1 MSLALYRTRMYVAIL
16 SAGAAVFLVKW
27 HLGAEQLSVC
37 NTRRQWAAGSG
48 AAYSRFLGTKT
59 PYSLLRQI
67 KEEEQPIPVLQKT
80 VQDRRG
86 CQVMKVREQ

>member
-1 MSLALYRTRMYVAIL
+1 MYVAIL

-27 HLGAEQLSVC
+27 DLGAEQLSVC

-67 KEEEQPIPVLQKT
+67 KEEEQPIQKT